1 MNENHRFQSSINPR
15 LGSDLPLLLQ
25 SAGSRRQA
33 LTWLYAGAAS
43 AGLGLVA
50 CGGGG
55 GDESGSSSSGS
66 STTTGT
72 SASASGCSVIPTE
85 TAGPYPGDGSNSSG
99 GTIANVLI
107 QSGVVRSDIRSSFGG
122 TTTTAPGVG
131 LTVTLKLVNT
141 NASCAN
147 LAGHAVYLWHCDRDG
162 NYSMYSSGVTSENY
176 LRGVQVTDANGE
188 VTFTTIFPGC
198 YSGRWPH
205 IHFEVYSSL
214 TAATSTPASDQV
226 KTSQLALPSAACNA
240 VFATTGYSASISNFA
255 AISLASDNVFGNDS
269 GVRQLATLSGS
280 AGAGYTANL
289 QVGIAA

>member
-1 MNENHRFQSSINPR
+1 MTKKLRLHPPFGTR
-15 LGSDLPLLLQ
+15 LGDDLPHILQ
-25 SAGSRRQA
+25 SVGSRRDT
-33 LTWLYAGAAS
+33 LNWLCAA
-43 AGLGLVA
+43 AAAATGLVA
-50 CGGGG
+50 CGGRGEGG
-55 GDESGSSSSGS
+55 ASNAV
-66 STTTGT
+66 STTGST
-72 SASASGCSVIPTE
+72 STSGCSVIPTE

-147 LAGHAVYLWHCDRDG
+147 LAGYAVYLWHCDRDG

-188 VTFTTIFPGC
+188 VTFTTIFPAC

-240 VFATTGYSASISNFA
+240 VYATTGYSASVSNFA

-269 GVRQLATLSGS
+269 GVLQLATLSGS

>member
-1 MNENHRFQSSINPR
+1 MKKR
-15 LGSDLPLLLQ
+15 LRLHTTLDTCLGHDLPQILQ
-25 SAGSRRQA
+25 SVGSRRET
-33 LTWLYAGAAS
+33 LNWLCAGAAV
-43 AGLGLVA
+43 ATGLVA
-50 CGGGG
+50 CGGGDG
-55 GDESGSSSSGS
+55 GASNSGSTTS
-66 STTTGT
+66 STST
-72 SASASGCSVIPTE
+72 SGCSVIPSE

-122 TTTTAPGVG
+122 STTTAPGVG

-147 LAGHAVYLWHCDRDG
+147 LAGNAIYLWHCDRDG

-205 IHFEVYSSL
+205 LHFEVYSSL
-214 TAATSTPASDQV
+214 TAATSTPPSDQV

-240 VFATTGYSASISNFA
+240 VYATTGYSASVSNFA
-255 AISLASDNVFGNDS
+255 AASLASDNVFGNDS
-269 GVRQLATLSGS
+269 GVLQLANLSGS
-280 AGAGYTANL
+280 PSAGYSANL

>member
-1 MNENHRFQSSINPR
+1 MKKRLRLHTTLDTR
-15 LGSDLPLLLQ
+15 LGHDLPQILQ
-25 SAGSRRQA
+25 SVGSRRDT
-33 LTWLYAGAAS
+33 LNWLCAGAA
-43 AGLGLVA
+43 AATGLVA
-50 CGGGG
+50 CGGGDG
-55 GDESGSSSSGS
+55 GASNSGSTTS
-66 STTTGT
+66 STST
-72 SASASGCSVIPTE
+72 SGCSVIPSE

-122 TTTTAPGVG
+122 STTTAPGVG

-147 LAGHAVYLWHCDRDG
+147 LAGNAIYLWHCDRDG

-205 IHFEVYSSL
+205 LHFEVYSSL

-240 VFATTGYSASISNFA
+240 VYATTGYSASVSNFA
-255 AISLASDNVFGNDS
+255 AASLASDNVFGNDS
-269 GVRQLATLSGS
+269 GVLQLANLSGS
-280 AGAGYTANL
+280 PSAGYSANL